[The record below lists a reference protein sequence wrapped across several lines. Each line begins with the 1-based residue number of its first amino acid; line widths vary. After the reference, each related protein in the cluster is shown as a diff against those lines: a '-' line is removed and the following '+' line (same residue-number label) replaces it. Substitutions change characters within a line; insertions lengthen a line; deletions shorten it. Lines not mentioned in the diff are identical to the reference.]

1 MEGSEFQKYFN
12 HFPYLKKYFLGAF
25 AIDTLPKTLKQ
36 NYFLIFNTDTSD
48 KKGQHW
54 LALYKEK
61 KNIFCFD
68 SIGIDDN
75 KKDLLEKYCKIKGI
89 DEIHFNETQFQLLT
103 TDTCGKFVIYFL
115 IQKAYNN
122 DLTYNELLE
131 EIFKVNQLEN
141 EILVQRF
148 FDKVFNDLSQ

>member
-1 MEGSEFQKYFN
+1 MI
-12 HFPYLKKYFLGAF
+12 KKDNIGLLY
-25 AIDTLPKTLKQ
+25 I
-36 NYFLIFNTDTSD
+36 
-48 KKGQHW
+48 KK
-54 LALYKEK
+54 K
-61 KNIFCFD
+61 KIFCFD